1 MPKSDIC
8 FKYFLDKNGKKPN
21 QSQNGKTI
29 SRSKEV
35 WARPSPFIQILSQF
49 YPGFLEKYSSPAIFG
64 SENINRP
71 LIDTIFERIFL
82 KKLLFLITFLFLHKF
97 VSYVVLFDPWHPL

>member
-71 LIDTIFERIFL
+71 LIDTIFERKKIF
-82 KKLLFLITFLFLHKF
+82 KKVAIFNNIFFPKQVCF
-97 VSYVVLFDPWHPL
+97 NY